1 MGKMKK
7 SLFTVIWI
15 TILCCLLSESVFAAD
30 KEDDITLGIRG
41 SIGASRFNQ
50 NFQLVEAFGTY
61 PLPWKWT
68 LVSDVVLGMFLEAS
82 LGVIHGGGD
91 SGAIAMFG
99 SGLDLELL
107 DGKLEFNLGANL
119 TGMTRREYGDVDL
132 GSHFAIASHTGVNF
146 QIHRHLILGYRFQHI
161 SNAGLSS
168 RNTGLNLHMVEVSYR
183 F

>member
-1 MGKMKK
+1 MRK
-7 SLFTVIWI
+7 SLFAAVLVTA
-15 TILCCLLSESVFAAD
+15 LSCLLSGSVFAAE
-30 KEDDITLGIRG
+30 KQDDITLGIRG
-41 SIGASRFNQ
+41 SIGASRLDQ
-50 NFQLVEAFGTY
+50 SFQVVETFGTY
-61 PLPWKWT
+61 PLPWKWE
-68 LVSDVVLGMFLEAS
+68 LASNVVLGMFLEAS

-119 TGMTRREYGDVDL
+119 TGMTRREYGYVDL
-132 GSHFAIASHTGVNF
+132 GSHFAIASHAGLNF

-161 SNAGLSS
+161 SNAGFSS